1 MREFHQRRYPDRPAF
16 YLRLEGGK
24 SALIPLG
31 ALTELARP
39 GGGGSEGV
47 PDL

>member
-16 YLRLEGGK
+16 YLRLDGGK

-31 ALTELARP
+31 VLTELAPP
-39 GGGGSEGV
+39 GDGAGDGV
-47 PDL
+47 PLF